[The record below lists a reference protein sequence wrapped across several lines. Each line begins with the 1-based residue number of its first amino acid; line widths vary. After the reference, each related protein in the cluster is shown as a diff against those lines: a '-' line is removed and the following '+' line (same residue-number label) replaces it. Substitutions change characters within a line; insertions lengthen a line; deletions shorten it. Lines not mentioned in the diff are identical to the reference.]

1 LPPIYSL
8 MNELAKLLIILGG
21 VMVLAGVVLLLLPK
35 IPWLGRLPGDVF
47 FERGRFT
54 FYFPLATCIIVSIV
68 LTLLVSLFRR

>member
-1 LPPIYSL
+1 MPPIYSL